1 MVKLPNQCTYL
12 HLSFL
17 STILG
22 SGNGRN
28 NENQGKS
35 VRPSSSMST
44 LPEEEDLCSHCGSS
58 SGKQKSRKWSC
69 YSIIFL
75 LAVDAFTIGLVL
87 VLFSHHN
94 YHLLNAQFFFGYSLL
109 VLDRVEFNKEAYLGV
124 LPIKILPPAFFAKMY
139 AGDKVILYLKFLDNF
154 RARISVT
161 VLSHM
166 FIDLRFKIFSI
177 SPCSMPIYISKEC
190 KCSQKHKV
198 QFAFVEDGRLACGGM
213 MRHATLRRS
222 LSARTAPSFLPSTDG
237 ELKTSMLFMVFQG
250 WAQST
255 NYLWIKSVERSRLH
269 RMNF

>member
-94 YHLLNAQFFFGYSLL
+94 YHTGKYYRDALLIYASFFPKKTFD
-109 VLDRVEFNKEAYLGV
+109 VDV
-124 LPIKILPPAFFAKMY
+124 AFWREKSHVFALAPEVNLY
-139 AGDKVILYLKFLDNF
+139 TAG
-154 RARISVT
+154 S
-161 VLSHM
+161 
-166 FIDLRFKIFSI
+166 
-177 SPCSMPIYISKEC
+177 
-190 KCSQKHKV
+190 
-198 QFAFVEDGRLACGGM
+198 
-213 MRHATLRRS
+213 
-222 LSARTAPSFLPSTDG
+222 
-237 ELKTSMLFMVFQG
+237 
-250 WAQST
+250 
-255 NYLWIKSVERSRLH
+255 
-269 RMNF
+269 

>member
-1 MVKLPNQCTYL
+1 MVKLLNLPYL
-12 HLSFL
+12 HLPFV

-94 YHLLNAQFFFGYSLL
+94 YHTGNYYDSFFPKKNPF
-109 VLDRVEFNKEAYLGV
+109 DIDA
-124 LPIKILPPAFFAKMY
+124 AFWREKSHVFALAPEVDLCT
-139 AGDKVILYLKFLDNF
+139 AG
-154 RARISVT
+154 S
-161 VLSHM
+161 
-166 FIDLRFKIFSI
+166 
-177 SPCSMPIYISKEC
+177 
-190 KCSQKHKV
+190 
-198 QFAFVEDGRLACGGM
+198 
-213 MRHATLRRS
+213 
-222 LSARTAPSFLPSTDG
+222 
-237 ELKTSMLFMVFQG
+237 
-250 WAQST
+250 
-255 NYLWIKSVERSRLH
+255 
-269 RMNF
+269 

>member
-94 YHLLNAQFFFGYSLL
+94 YHTGKSPFWSMIFFPK
-109 VLDRVEFNKEAYLGV
+109 N
-124 LPIKILPPAFFAKMY
+124 
-139 AGDKVILYLKFLDNF
+139 NF
-154 RARISVT
+154 RRWCCVLTRKIARICARTGSRFVHGRK
-161 VLSHM
+161 L
-166 FIDLRFKIFSI
+166 ILRAWIFS
-177 SPCSMPIYISKEC
+177 S
-190 KCSQKHKV
+190 
-198 QFAFVEDGRLACGGM
+198 
-213 MRHATLRRS
+213 
-222 LSARTAPSFLPSTDG
+222 
-237 ELKTSMLFMVFQG
+237 
-250 WAQST
+250 
-255 NYLWIKSVERSRLH
+255 N
-269 RMNF
+269 